1 MLTRVTFLLAKDPAR
16 EQGGDLATSRV
27 VMRLAADAFNVS
39 AICLAAEGGTH
50 RYDLGPGIDMVKVPK
65 PPVAPPRLMF
75 KSARSRR
82 SLVHERFDVD
92 GLLPAIEA
100 SDADVFVAEHSY
112 MAETFLRSTRRGDAR
127 LIINTINT
135 ESQVWKAT
143 RGWLGRLECPRIL
156 RDEVRVARAAHAVG
170 TYDAEEAEFYR
181 DNGVPAA
188 RWIDLTIPPQQQIDI
203 AATAPRLVFFGVRD
217 WPPNQEAFLKSL
229 ELWPRISAGIPGAE
243 LMIAGA
249 KKPGSRDPQYP
260 PGVHDVGFVP
270 DLGEFLSTCR
280 ALMAPIKTGGGVR
293 AKLLDAASRGLPV
306 VATTP
311 AIGSHGEL
319 LNLAARDADDDF
331 VDQCRRFLLDRSV
344 AAAAGRELYEI
355 NRLHWEHGRPRQSIE
370 NLLGAAAQVI

>member
-1 MLTRVTFLLAKDPAR
+1 MLTRVTFLLAKDPAC

-27 VMRLAADAFNVS
+27 VMRLAADAFDVS

-50 RYDLGPGIDMVKVPK
+50 RYDMGPAIDLVKVPK
-65 PPVAPPRLMF
+65 PPVVPAWLML
-75 KSARSRR
+75 KAARSRR

-92 GLLPAIEA
+92 ALLPAIEA

-143 RGWLGRLECPRIL
+143 RGRLGRLEGPRIL
-156 RDEVRVARAAHAVG
+156 RDELRVAVAADAVG

-181 DNGVPAA
+181 DHGVPAA
-188 RWIDLTIPPQQQIDI
+188 RWIDLTFPPQQQLDI
-203 AATAPRLVFFGVRD
+203 ASTAPRLVFFGVRD

-229 ELWPRISAGIPGAE
+229 ELWPRISAGIPDAE
-243 LMIAGA
+243 LWIAGA
-249 KKPGSRDPQYP
+249 KKPGARDPQYP

-270 DLGEFLSTCR
+270 DLAEFLSTCR

-311 AIGSHGEL
+311 AIGSLGPL
-319 LNLAARDADDDF
+319 LHLTARDDDDDF
-331 VDQCRRFLLDRSV
+331 VDQCRRFLLDRSA
-344 AAAAGRELYEI
+344 AAAAGRELYEV
-355 NRLHWEHGRPRQSIE
+355 NRMHWEQGRPRQSIE
-370 NLLGAAAQVI
+370 DLLGAAAQVI

>member
-27 VMRLAADAFNVS
+27 VMRLAADAFDVS
-39 AICLAAEGGTH
+39 AICLAAEGGAH
-50 RYDLGPGIDMVKVPK
+50 HYDLGPGFDLVKVLK
-65 PPVAPPRLMF
+65 PPVAPPRLML

-100 SDADVFVAEHSY
+100 CHADVFVAEHSY

-143 RGWLGRLECPRIL
+143 RGWLGRLEYRRIL
-156 RDEVRVARAAHAVG
+156 RDEVRVARAADAVG

-203 AATAPRLVFFGVRD
+203 ASTAPRLVFFGVRD

-229 ELWPRISAGIPGAE
+229 ELWPRISAGIPGAQ

-270 DLGEFLSTCR
+270 DLAEFLSTCR

-311 AIGSHGEL
+311 AIGSHGGL
-319 LNLAARDADDDF
+319 LNLTARDADDDF
-331 VDQCRRFLLDRSV
+331 VDQCRRFLLDRSA

-370 NLLGAAAQVI
+370 DLLGAAAQVI

>member
-1 MLTRVTFLLAKDPAR
+1 MLSRVTFLLAKDPAR

-27 VMRLAADAFNVS
+27 VMRLAADVFDVS

-50 RYDLGPGIDMVKVPK
+50 RYDLGPGIDLVKVPK
-65 PPVAPPRLMF
+65 PPVAPPRLML

-92 GLLPAIEA
+92 ALLPVIEA

-112 MAETFLRSTRRGDAR
+112 MAETFLRSTRRRNAR

-156 RDEVRVARAAHAVG
+156 RDEVRVARAAEAVG
-170 TYDAEEAEFYR
+170 TYDAEEADFYR
-181 DNGVPAA
+181 DQGVPAA
-188 RWIDLTIPPQQQIDI
+188 RWIDLTFPSQPQIDI
-203 AATAPRLVFFGVRD
+203 ASTAPRLVFFGVRD

-243 LMIAGA
+243 LVIAGA
-249 KKPGSRDPQYP
+249 KKPGARDPQYP
-260 PGVHDVGFVP
+260 AGVHDVGFVP
-270 DLGEFLSTCR
+270 DLAEFLSTCR

-293 AKLLDAASRGLPV
+293 AKLLDAASRGLPI

-311 AIGSHGEL
+311 AIGSHGRL
-319 LNLAARDADDDF
+319 LGLAAYDDDDSF
-331 VDQCRRFLLDRSV
+331 VDQCRRFLLDPSA
-344 AAAAGRELYEI
+344 AAAAGRELYEV
-355 NRLHWEHGRPRQSIE
+355 NHQHWARGRPRQSIE
-370 NLLGAAAQVI
+370 DLLGAAAHVT

>member
-1 MLTRVTFLLAKDPAR
+1 MLKRVTFLLAKDPAR

-27 VMRLAADAFNVS
+27 VMRLAADAFDVS

-50 RYDLGPGIDMVKVPK
+50 RYDLGPGIDLVKVPK
-65 PPVAPPRLMF
+65 PPVAPPRLML
-75 KSARSRR
+75 KSALSRR

-92 GLLPAIEA
+92 ALLPAIEA

-112 MAETFLRSTRRGDAR
+112 MAETFLRSARRNDAR

-135 ESQVWKAT
+135 ESQVWKVT
-143 RGWLGRLECPRIL
+143 RGRLGRLECPRIL
-156 RDEVRVARAAHAVG
+156 RDEVRVARAADAVG
-170 TYDAEEAEFYR
+170 TYDAEEADFYR

-188 RWIDLTIPPQQQIDI
+188 RWIDLTFPPQQQIDI
-203 AATAPRLVFFGVRD
+203 ASTAPRLVFFGVRD

-243 LMIAGA
+243 LWIAGA

-260 PGVHDVGFVP
+260 PGVQDVGFVP
-270 DLGEFLSTCR
+270 DLAEFLSTCR

-311 AIGSHGEL
+311 AIGSHGQV
-319 LNLAARDADDDF
+319 LNLAAYDDDDAF
-331 VDQCRRFLLDRSV
+331 VDQCRRYLLDGSA
-344 AAAAGRELYEI
+344 AAAAGRQLYER
-355 NRLHWEHGRPRQSIE
+355 NRLHWEHDRPRQSIE
-370 NLLGAAAQVI
+370 DLLGAAAHVM

>member
-1 MLTRVTFLLAKDPAR
+1 MLSRVTFLLAKDPAR

-27 VMRLAADAFNVS
+27 VMRLAADVFDVS

-50 RYDLGPGIDMVKVPK
+50 RYDLGPGIDLVKVPK
-65 PPVAPPRLMF
+65 PPVAPPRLML

-92 GLLPAIEA
+92 ALLPAIEA
-100 SDADVFVAEHSY
+100 SDAEVFVAEHSY
-112 MAETFLRSTRRGDAR
+112 MAEAFLRSSRRRNAR

-156 RDEVRVARAAHAVG
+156 RDEVRVARAADAVG

-188 RWIDLTIPPQQQIDI
+188 RWIDLTFPPQPQIDI
-203 AATAPRLVFFGVRD
+203 ASTAPRLVFFGVRD

-243 LMIAGA
+243 LVIAGA
-249 KKPGSRDPQYP
+249 KKPGARDPQYP

-270 DLGEFLSTCR
+270 DLAEFLSTCR

-293 AKLLDAASRGLPV
+293 AKLLDAASRGLPI

-311 AIGSHGEL
+311 AIGSHGRL
-319 LNLAARDADDDF
+319 LDLAAHDDEDGF
-331 VDQCRRFLLDRSV
+331 VEQCRRFLLDSSV
-344 AAAAGRELYEI
+344 AAAAGRELYEV
-355 NRLHWEHGRPRQSIE
+355 NRQHWAQGRPRQSIE
-370 NLLGAAAQVI
+370 DLLGAAAHVI